1 MDGKIGLAAALAAL
15 SLAAGI
21 ETAGAVEYVVDGDV
35 GLARIEAVTSA
46 DALRD
51 ELHTLLAINPTDP
64 MVGTITRKIILLGQV
79 DGGPSDMF
87 ATDVTSYESMMGPY

>member
-1 MDGKIGLAAALAAL
+1 MDSKIGLAAALAAL

-21 ETAGAVEYVVDGDV
+21 ETAVAVEYVVDSDV
-35 GLARIEAVTSA
+35 GLARIEALTSA

-51 ELHTLLAINPTDP
+51 ELHTLLSINPTDP

-87 ATDVTSYESMMGPY
+87 AMDVTSYASMMGPY